1 MTRTQ
6 TRELAFELLY
16 SLEIQKIEEEEKQEQ
31 VELFLEG
38 QEITEKPVK
47 VYVSEM
53 VTGIHKNEEKI
64 TNLIS
69 ENIKNPIMHNAY
81 IKKVFILFIIISPFL
96 LNYL

>member
-69 ENIKNPIMHNAY
+69 
-81 IKKVFILFIIISPFL
+81 
-96 LNYL
+96 